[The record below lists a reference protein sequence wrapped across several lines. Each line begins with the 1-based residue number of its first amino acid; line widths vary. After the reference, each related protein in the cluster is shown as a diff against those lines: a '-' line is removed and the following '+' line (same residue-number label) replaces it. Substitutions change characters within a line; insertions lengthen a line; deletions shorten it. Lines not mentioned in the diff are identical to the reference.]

1 MSEETRDG
9 FLPLQPAELTLARE
23 MLGLDN
29 IGIGR
34 QFLAKDS
41 SVSQNFHLLDIN
53 IGIDEYSYMIVCSN
67 TCMLL
72 KYLTFEYVY

>member
-23 MLGLDN
+23 MLGVDN
-29 IGIGR
+29 TGIGR

-41 SVSQNFHLLDIN
+41 SVHQNCHLLDIN
-53 IGIDEYSYMIVCSN
+53 IGIECCFVRVGSH

-72 KYLTFEYVY
+72 N

>member
-41 SVSQNFHLLDIN
+41 SLHQSFHLIHIN
-53 IGIDEYSYMIVCSN
+53 IGIDECCYVRVGSN
-67 TCMLL
+67 TCIILS
-72 KYLTFEYVY
+72 

>member
-29 IGIGR
+29 IGFDNIWIDNIWIDNIAIGKFYWASHYCNW
-34 QFLAKDS
+34 QY
-41 SVSQNFHLLDIN
+41 Q
-53 IGIDEYSYMIVCSN
+53 
-67 TCMLL
+67 
-72 KYLTFEYVY
+72 

>member
-29 IGIGR
+29 IGFDNMAIGKFAINNIGLHIVANGNIGIGR
-34 QFLAKDS
+34 QSFS
-41 SVSQNFHLLDIN
+41 
-53 IGIDEYSYMIVCSN
+53 
-67 TCMLL
+67 
-72 KYLTFEYVY
+72 

>member
-53 IGIDEYSYMIVCSN
+53 IGIDECCYVRVGSN
-67 TCMLL
+67 TCILL
-72 KYLTFEYVY
+72 N